1 MNSKPP
7 NPNDTSS
14 DTTAARKVIVL
25 PEHDRS
31 FVPTGA
37 EWRGIT
43 WLDVP
48 GHDDYIKKLNFA
60 LLKRG
65 KLDRYKECAG
75 LHGAALRQRLNE
87 ISERI
92 RGNSHKCHE
101 KTRLRRKS
109 TQRPKPP

>member
-7 NPNDTSS
+7 NPNDNSS

-43 WLDVP
+43 RVGVP
-48 GHDDYIKKLNFA
+48 GDGDYIKKLELA
-60 LLKRG
+60 PPKRG
-65 KLDRYKECAG
+65 KPDPYKEGAG
-75 LHGAALRQRLNE
+75 VHGAGRRQRLNE

-92 RGNSHKCHE
+92 RGNSHKRHE